1 MGTLS
6 FLRHLL
12 VLKSIIIQR
21 CIFAKWVWP
30 QALDFGRQLGGGEGK
45 LAAHGRGQVDHLDT
59 LFLQANLLEEFAD
72 VFDSPPGVEITFQ
85 VMTVAFQSAGHHHA
99 VGAVLERA
107 QGIQHIEL
115 AGAGQL
121 DDFD

>member
-45 LAAHGRGQVDHLDT
+45 LAAHGRGQVDHLDA
-59 LFLQANLLEEFAD
+59 LPFQPDALEQLAN
-72 VFDSPPGVEITFQ
+72 VFDSSFGFEITFQ
-85 VMTVAFQSAGHHHA
+85 VMTVAFQSAGYHHA

-107 QGIQHIEL
+107 
-115 AGAGQL
+115 
-121 DDFD
+121 